1 METYPT
7 IRQVLY
13 LSLFACL
20 LAQMVVFP
28 LLSPYSARLG
38 LLGAE
43 LAILVAAV
51 LFLRGRRM
59 VAEDLF
65 LLNAVTWRALLLA
78 LPIAAAAGVLVEEVD
93 QWFVEAL
100 ASLGYQVP
108 LSLQR
113 DLLELQLARS
123 LPDLGWTL
131 LAVTLVPAVCE
142 EAFFRGLVLTSLY
155 AGRGPR
161 AALLG
166 SAALFSFAHFSP
178 WHLPA
183 LFLLGLLLAVMVYW
197 THSVYPAMLAHL
209 ANNML
214 SVAEVNLEAYTG
226 VEVVNPASRAGLL
239 LLAAGVLVSGLLLLR
254 RHPPIMPLTPGGQAH
269 VGRLGV
275 EVTG

>member
-1 METYPT
+1 MATYPT

-20 LAQMVVFP
+20 LAQVVVFP
-28 LLSPYSARLG
+28 LLTPYSARFG
-38 LLGAE
+38 LAGAE
-43 LAILVAAV
+43 LALLVAAA

-59 VAEDLF
+59 VLEDLL
-65 LLNAVTWRALLLA
+65 LLNAVPWRALLLA

-93 QWFVEAL
+93 RWFVVAL
-100 ASLGYQVP
+100 ASWGYQVP

-113 DLLELQLARS
+113 DLLELQLVGS
-123 LPDLGWTL
+123 LPELGWVL

-155 AGRGPR
+155 AGRGSR
-161 AALLG
+161 TAVLG
-166 SAALFSFAHFSP
+166 SAALFAFAHFSP

-183 LFLLGLLLAVMVYW
+183 LFLLGLLLAVLVYW

-214 SVAEVNLEAYTG
+214 SIAEVNLEAYTG
-226 VEVVNPASRAGLL
+226 VELVNPASRAGLL

-254 RHPPIMPLTPGGQAH
+254 RHPPVMPLTPGDQAH
-269 VGRLGV
+269 TGRLGV